1 MAETIL
7 VIGGGAAGYMAA
19 RTAAELGAKVTLIE
33 KNERIGRKV
42 MISGKGRCNLTNYR
56 PDIQEFIQH
65 VPGNGRFLYSALSK
79 FGPLDTM
86 DHFERLGVPLKVE
99 RGNRVFPVSDKAVDI
114 VDAMDRDLRHH
125 GVRRIHD
132 RARHIFTEDTY
143 VTGVECLH
151 SGAFSGDAVI
161 LATGGKSYPRTGST
175 GDGYQLA
182 GEVGHT
188 VTRLTPSLVPMVSPD
203 PCCKEMQGLSLRNV
217 SVQFYQEES
226 GKELYSD
233 FGDLLFTHF
242 GVSGPVALSAS
253 SYIRN
258 LDHPVVMSID
268 LKPAL
273 DIPKL
278 DRRIQ
283 RDFQTNLNR
292 EFQNSLGKLLPRKMI
307 PVIVRR
313 SGIPPEKKINQ
324 ITKEERSA
332 LIHCIKEFTVE
343 LTGFRPISEA
353 IVTSGGI
360 STKEIDPHTMESRL
374 VNGLFFAG
382 EVMDVDAYTGG
393 YNLQIAF
400 STGHLAGE
408 QAVYR

>member
-1 MAETIL
+1 MAEKVL
-7 VIGGGAAGYMAA
+7 VIGGGASGYMAA
-19 RTAAELGAKVTLIE
+19 VTAAELGSQVTLFE
-33 KNERIGRKV
+33 RNERIGRKV

-56 PDIQEFIQH
+56 PDVQEFIRH
-65 VPGNGRFLYSALSK
+65 VPGNGRFLYSALSR

-86 DHFERLGVPLKVE
+86 DHFESLGVPLKVE

-114 VDAMDRDLRHH
+114 VDAMDRNLRHH
-125 GVRRIHD
+125 HVRRIHD
-132 RARHIFTEDTY
+132 RVSHILTNHSSAA
-143 VTGVECLH
+143 GVECFH
-151 SGAFSGDAVI
+151 SGQFSGDAVV

-182 GEVGHT
+182 KELGHSIT
-188 VTRLTPSLVPMVSPD
+188 PLTPSLVPMISPD

-217 SVQFYQEES
+217 GVKFLQKDT
-226 GKELYSD
+226 GKEIYSD

-242 GVSGPVALSAS
+242 GVSGPVVLSAS
-253 SYIRN
+253 SYIRR
-258 LDHPVVMSID
+258 LDRPVIMVID

-273 DIPKL
+273 DFQKL

-283 RDFQTNLNR
+283 RDFQSGLNR

-307 PVIVRR
+307 PVVIRR
-313 SGIPPEKKINQ
+313 SGIPGDKKINQ
-324 ITKEERSA
+324 ITREERNA
-332 LIHCIKEFTVE
+332 LIQTLKEFTIE

-360 STKEIDPHTMESRL
+360 STAEIDPHSMESRL
-374 VNGLFFAG
+374 VRGLFFAG
-382 EVMDVDAYTGG
+382 EVIDVDAYTGG

-408 QAVYR
+408 HAAYL